1 MLHLYTLSH
10 HQLLLLNLSLSLSL
24 FLTLRTFS
32 PLTLLRHI
40 LNLNLTIIL
49 SHTIILSP
57 LILSLNTPH
66 TRNLFL
72 NLSSLTTLPSL
83 FQSLTL
89 SLSTSLILPSLILPS
104 LILILTISS
113 LILNHILSLTM
124 NLILSSL
131 ILSNLILSS
140 LTTQSRSILKIL
152 GTTLP
157 SSHMRNTQHTDR
169 ASMHLTEH
177 FPLPSLS
184 SLLSHQ
190 Q

>member
-10 HQLLLLNLSLSLSL
+10 HQLLLLNLSLSHSL
-24 FLTLRTFS
+24 FLSLRILS
-32 PLTLLRHI
+32 QLTLLRHI
-40 LNLNLTIIL
+40 LNLNL
-49 SHTIILSP
+49 TIILSP

-131 ILSNLILSS
+131 ILSS

-152 GTTLP
+152 GTTHP
-157 SSHMRNTQHTDR
+157 SSHMRSIQHTDM

-190 Q
+190 HQLQQ